1 MSIGLRTI
9 LDTFLPRLFGVIDK
23 LVLDK
28 DAAEKLKAELKRQAA
43 DIDHAEQMAI
53 YAQFAAEFGHARN
66 AFDSFVDG
74 ANRLVRPLV
83 TYGLIALMVALVWYG
98 MRDPALL
105 EEFAQAMSA
114 IPTMIWALFV
124 AVFSFWFGGRT
135 LKDWGQFVASER
147 PPRYQQSGS
156 PIADSQQP
164 PPSKPARVPIYN
176 Q

>member
-1 MSIGLRTI
+1 M
-9 LDTFLPRLFGVIDK
+9 
-23 LVLDK
+23 
-28 DAAEKLKAELKRQAA
+28 
-43 DIDHAEQMAI
+43 
-53 YAQFAAEFGHARN
+53 
-66 AFDSFVDG
+66 
-74 ANRLVRPLV
+74 NRLVRPLV

-135 LKDWGQFVASER
+135 LKDWGQFVASKT
-147 PPRYQQSGS
+147 PSDYQQSGS